1 MEKDEPSSSPVR
13 TGTHTNVTL
22 CIQVQGAGDQDLFL
36 ALGLRAGKGER
47 TLRGGLGVQLSTF
60 WENPAVD
67 AKAFPSSNK

>member
-1 MEKDEPSSSPVR
+1 MEKDKFSFFLVR

-47 TLRGGLGVQLSTF
+47 TLRGGLGV
-60 WENPAVD
+60 
-67 AKAFPSSNK
+67 